1 MAIRILFRSASLVT
15 LLATGAMAVVASA
28 QAPRAPL
35 SVDTARITIAGMSNV
50 HAWTAATT
58 TLRVT
63 RVKLGSNVAGAGF
76 WDEIVKPA
84 ALEAFEVAIPAATL
98 SSPKEGL
105 DKNMHKALK
114 VTEHADIIFRLAR
127 LERDAAGALEVVGV
141 LRIAGV
147 EREVALNVKAER
159 RDATL
164 VVRGEIDLLMT
175 DYGIKPP
182 TAMLGLLKTDPKIT
196 VTFEAVLSVPL
207 T

>member
-1 MAIRILFRSASLVT
+1 MALRILFRSASLVT
-15 LLATGAMAVVASA
+15 LLAAGSMAVVTSA

-35 SVDTARITIAGMSNV
+35 AVDTARITIAGLSNV
-50 HAWTAATT
+50 HAWTASTT

-63 RVKLGSNVAGAGF
+63 RVKLGSTVAGAGF
-76 WDEIVKPA
+76 WDEIVKPG
-84 ALEAFEVAIPAATL
+84 ALEAFEIAIPAATL

-114 VTEHADIIFRLAR
+114 VTEHADITFRLAR
-127 LERDAAGALEVVGV
+127 LERDAAGALKAVGA

-147 EREVALNVKAER
+147 EREIALNVKAER
-159 RDATL
+159 RDAVL
-164 VVRGEIDLLMT
+164 VVKGEVDLLMT

-182 TAMLGLLKTDPKIT
+182 TAMLGMLKTDPKIT
-196 VTFEAVLSVPL
+196 VTFEAVLAVPL